1 MPSPH
6 LSNQGSQIWRK
17 QSWCWVLTLPPPRA
31 PLPRRLCLQH
41 GSGQRSCRRRVH
53 ASHRTCGCQ
62 PPIHDVPWESRGALV
77 RARGFGV
84 GVGLARENRQVLA
97 SVSPSSLM
105 LLQLLCGPERR
116 GGRVWEPD
124 LTSGSSGDGW
134 AGHPDPPRIPLLPF
148 YPATSLTTRLAS
160 ACPGTTRACG
170 TGNLG
175 AGEGHWGLTSLP

>member
-1 MPSPH
+1 M
-6 LSNQGSQIWRK
+6 
-17 QSWCWVLTLPPPRA
+17 
-31 PLPRRLCLQH
+31 
-41 GSGQRSCRRRVH
+41 
-53 ASHRTCGCQ
+53 
-62 PPIHDVPWESRGALV
+62 

-134 AGHPDPPRIPLLPF
+134 AGHPDPPRILLLPF
-148 YPATSLTTRLAS
+148 IQQLL
-160 ACPGTTRACG
+160 
-170 TGNLG
+170 
-175 AGEGHWGLTSLP
+175 